1 MIDSI
6 KRWWAYH
13 AYRLLRLRA
22 HLEYHEVNADDADM
36 LRRMDELWWRM
47 DELWWRMGPSNRA
60 RVEKGWG
67 W

>member
-1 MIDSI
+1 MTRI
-6 KRWWAYH
+6 KCWWAYH
-13 AYRLLRLRA
+13 AYRLLHRLRA

-47 DELWWRMGPSNRA
+47 GPSNRA